1 MHGFA
6 LGGGFE
12 LALSCDLIVADR
24 TAVVGLP
31 EVSVGV
37 IPGGGGTQLL
47 PRRVG
52 AARAAELIF
61 TARRVEA
68 AEAREL
74 GLVDRLVDEGRD
86 RAEALALASRIAANS
101 PVGLRAAKRAL
112 RLGHGLDLRAGL
124 EVEDAAWRSVA
135 FSGDRAEGVAA
146 FNEKRQAGVAGGVA
160 DAGAAD
166 ARSSISPVRLRNL
179 PNLGAWVR
187 RAGWRPW
194 WRWRRAWP
202 PRTARGRPGGPP
214 PAGPAGALGGS
225 FAALSVWERELG
237 RLRVLV
243 NVGELAAGEEE
254 FPEDESYPVHQF
266 PEITEFLHE
275 RWAGAASPTPGWR
288 PPRAP
293 RPGAGP
299 GTAISGSRRCGGAGA
314 AAVWSRRSCCTGGR
328 GASCTWPGRPAC
340 PSSAGRTPT
349 SRPCWPRWSP
359 PGSRRPSGWRRP
371 GGWPSRTR

>member
-1 MHGFA
+1 MGEERFGEFVLVRRHGDEGVGDVGHVAELVLDRPKAMNAVSSEMARSIAAACTALAADRDVRVVVVTSTHERAFCVGADLKERNSFTDADLLRQRPVARAAYTGVLELPVPTIAAVHGFA

-61 TARRVEA
+61 TARRLQA

-74 GLVDRLVDEGRD
+74 GLVDELVEEGRD
-86 RAEALALASRIAANS
+86 REASLELAARIAANS

-146 FNEKRQAGVAGGVA
+146 FNEKR
-160 DAGAAD
+160 
-166 ARSSISPVRLRNL
+166 
-179 PNLGAWVR
+179 
-187 RAGWRPW
+187 RP
-194 WRWRRAWP
+194 
-202 PRTARGRPGGPP
+202 
-214 PAGPAGALGGS
+214 
-225 FAALSVWERELG
+225 
-237 RLRVLV
+237 
-243 NVGELAAGEEE
+243 
-254 FPEDESYPVHQF
+254 D
-266 PEITEFLHE
+266 
-275 RWAGAASPTPGWR
+275 
-288 PPRAP
+288 
-293 RPGAGP
+293 
-299 GTAISGSRRCGGAGA
+299 
-314 AAVWSRRSCCTGGR
+314 
-328 GASCTWPGRPAC
+328 WPGE
-340 PSSAGRTPT
+340 
-349 SRPCWPRWSP
+349 
-359 PGSRRPSGWRRP
+359 
-371 GGWPSRTR
+371 